1 MRRARRAVVTPA
13 EWLAVTIGVGGILA
27 GGAFLLAFHLRDAL
41 AWLLNNPLLLAL
53 R

>member
-13 EWLAVTIGVGGILA
+13 EWLAVTIGAGGILA
-27 GGAFLLAFHLRDAL
+27 VGAYLLAFHLRDAL
-41 AWLLNNPLLLAL
+41 AFRLNNPFLLAL